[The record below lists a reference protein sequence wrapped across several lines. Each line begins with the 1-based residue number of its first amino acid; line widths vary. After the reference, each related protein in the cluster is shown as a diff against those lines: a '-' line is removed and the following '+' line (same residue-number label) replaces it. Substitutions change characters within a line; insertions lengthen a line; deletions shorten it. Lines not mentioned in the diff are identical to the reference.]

1 MTVRDVIVIGGGP
14 AGVAA
19 ATELARAGLKVTL
32 CEQGNA
38 LGGAIH
44 RQAGDPSNLVPVSSA
59 QSTRWRQL
67 RAALAATEVEILI
80 RHAFVG
86 VDGTGAVLIE
96 DRGRGRVLSL
106 RVKSLVLAVG
116 GLERVVPRPG
126 WHLPGVMTAGGMQVM
141 MKTTGHAPAGAVLL
155 AGSGPLLL
163 AVAAQMT
170 ALGNP
175 PVAILERS
183 RRALSP
189 LCAARLLLTPAYV
202 AEAAGYMARLFRAGV
217 PWRRGATL
225 RALRQTDAGRLEAL
239 VVDAAGAE
247 AHVTI
252 DKVALHD
259 GLRSSSD
266 CLPAAAPR
274 SGTHPHVIMAGDCR
288 EALGGLAA
296 IADGRKAAHDV
307 IAQLGG
313 AATGSTAE
321 NRIIDRE
328 RHAQQALANLFD
340 FGTAD
345 LSMLPDET
353 ILCQCEGRTV
363 GDLKKLLASEDR
375 PSPREVKLNG
385 RFGMGACQGR
395 FCVEWAGALMA
406 QQTGGPPPS
415 AAEFVGSR
423 WPMRPLAIASLLGAV
438 SDDASPEAPSE
449 ESD

>member
-1 MTVRDVIVIGGGP
+1 MIVGDVIVVGGGP

-32 CEQGNA
+32 CEQGSA

-44 RQAGDPSNLVPVSSA
+44 RQAGDPSTILPVPSS
-59 QSTRWRQL
+59 QSARWRQL
-67 RAALAATEVEILI
+67 RAALAATEVEILT

-86 VDGTGAVLIE
+86 VDGTGTVLIE
-96 DRGRGRVLSL
+96 DRRGGRIITM
-106 RVKSLVLAVG
+106 RVKALVLAVG
-116 GLERVVPRPG
+116 GLERGVPRRG
-126 WHLPGVMTAGGMQVM
+126 WHLPGVMTAGGLQVM
-141 MKTTGHAPAGAVLL
+141 MTTTGRAPAGAVLL

-189 LCAARLLLTPAYV
+189 LHAMRLLLRPAYLV
-202 AEAAGYMARLFRAGV
+202 EAAGYMARLFRAGV
-217 PWRRGATL
+217 PWRLGATL
-225 RALRQTDAGRLEAL
+225 RALHPTAAGRLTA
-239 VVDAAGAE
+239 VIIDAAGAE
-247 AHVTI
+247 AHVTV

-266 CLPAAAPR
+266 CLPAAVPGSETR
-274 SGTHPHVIMAGDCR
+274 PYVVTAGDCR
-288 EALGGLAA
+288 EALGGPAA
-296 IADGRKAAHDV
+296 IADGRRTAHDV
-307 IAQLGG
+307 IAHLFG
-313 AATGSTAE
+313 AAPDSAAE
-321 NRIIDRE
+321 NRVIDRE
-328 RHAQQALANLFD
+328 RQAQRTLAKLFD
-340 FGTAD
+340 FGAGD

-353 ILCQCEGRTV
+353 ILCQCEGRTI
-363 GDLKKLLASEDR
+363 GDLRQLLASADR

-406 QQTGGPPPS
+406 LSTGSPQPS
-415 AAEFVGSR
+415 AAEFVGRR
-423 WPMRPLAIASLLGAV
+423 WPMRPLAIASLLAAV
-438 SDDASPEAPSE
+438 AEDATPDARSRESE
-449 ESD
+449 